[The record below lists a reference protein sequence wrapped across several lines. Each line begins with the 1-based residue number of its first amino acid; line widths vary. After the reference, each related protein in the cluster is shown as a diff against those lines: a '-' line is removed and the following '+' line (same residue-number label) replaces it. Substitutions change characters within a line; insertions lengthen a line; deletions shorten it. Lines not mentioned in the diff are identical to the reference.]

1 MDPVS
6 WVGLALILVLTVI
19 STLLVLAENAAL
31 ELSQTALETLDSS
44 EPRAARR
51 LRVLLDNR
59 FRFWA
64 SARIG
69 AAVLIFASAAL
80 AATTV
85 GERLGEL
92 MGARPAGVVLAL
104 AVLSV
109 LHAGGA
115 RVTPRILAQRHPLRI
130 AQRFH
135 WLIYG
140 QYVLFLPA
148 SLPFERLL
156 SPREQEAWRGPDP
169 RDAAVIEAVEGAREG
184 AIDATDIEMITN
196 VIELGDRVVRQ
207 VMTPR
212 PDIVAVSTDT
222 PLRVALRTAHARGLS
237 RLPVFEGDLDNVI
250 GIIHV
255 RDGLAELLEPNQT
268 SDLRSLA
275 REPLFVPDSKF
286 VDRLLREMQ
295 ADNLHMAIVVNE
307 YGDTA
312 GLVTIEDL
320 LEEIV
325 GEIEDEYDVPEDP
338 IVSLGPGRLIV
349 DASLP
354 ITDLND
360 ELGLRLAADGVDTIG
375 GLAFSAFGRVPAV
388 GESVNVSGAVLRVH
402 AVKETRITRLEIT
415 RVDEDGNAA

>member
-31 ELSQTALETLDSS
+31 ELSQTVLDSLDNTD
-44 EPRAARR
+44 PRAARR
-51 LRVLLDNR
+51 LRLLLDNR

-85 GERLGEL
+85 GEQLGTL
-92 MGARPAGVVLAL
+92 LGTRPGGVVVAL
-104 AVLSV
+104 AVLTV

-115 RVTPRILAQRHPLRI
+115 RVTPRILAQRYPLRI
-130 AQRFH
+130 ARRFW
-135 WLIYG
+135 WLIYA
-140 QYVLFLPA
+140 QYVVILPA

-169 RDAAVIEAVEGAREG
+169 QDAAVIEAVEGAREG

-212 PDIVAVSTDT
+212 PDIVAVSVDT
-222 PLRVALRTAHARGLS
+222 SLRGALRTAYARGLS
-237 RLPVFEGDLDNVI
+237 RMPVFEGDLDNVI

-255 RDGLAELLEPNQT
+255 RDGLAELLDPDQAA
-268 SDLRSLA
+268 DLRTLV
-275 REPLFVPDSKF
+275 REPLFVPDSKY

-325 GEIEDEYDVPEDP
+325 GEIEDEYDIPGVLIEP
-338 IVSLGPGRLIV
+338 IGPGRLVV
-349 DASLP
+349 DAGLP
-354 ITDLND
+354 ISDLND
-360 ELGLRLAADGVDTIG
+360 ELGLTLTADGVDTVG

-388 GESVNVSGAVLRVH
+388 GESVNVNGAVLRVH
-402 AVKETRITRLEIT
+402 AVKETRITRLEVT
-415 RVDEDGNAA
+415 RLDEDGNAA

>member
-6 WVGLALILVLTVI
+6 WVGLALILVLTVV

-31 ELSQTALETLDSS
+31 ELSQTALESLDST

-51 LRVLLDNR
+51 LRILLDNR

-69 AAVLIFASAAL
+69 AAVLIFTSAAL

-85 GERLGEL
+85 GEELGIL
-92 MGARPAGVVLAL
+92 LSSRPGGVVLAL
-104 AVLSV
+104 GVLTI

-115 RVTPRILAQRHPLRI
+115 RVTPRIFAQRHPLRI
-130 AQRFH
+130 ARRFW
-135 WLIYG
+135 WLIYA
-140 QYVLFLPA
+140 QYVLFGPA
-148 SLPFERLL
+148 SRPFERLL
-156 SPREQEAWRGPDP
+156 SPTEQEAWRGPGP
-169 RDAAVIEAVEGAREG
+169 QDAAVIEAVEGAREG

-212 PDIVAVSTDT
+212 PDIVAVSTET
-222 PLRVALRTAHARGLS
+222 TLRGALRTAHAHGLS
-237 RLPVFEGDLDNVI
+237 RLPVYEGDLDNVI
-250 GIIHV
+250 GVIHV
-255 RDGLAELLEPNQT
+255 RDGLAELLEPTQT

-275 REPLFVPDSKF
+275 REPLFVPDSKY

-295 ADNLHMAIVVNE
+295 GDNLHMAIVVNE

-325 GEIEDEYDVPEDP
+325 GEIEDEYDVPDVP
-338 IVSLGPGRLIV
+338 IVPLGPGRLVV
-349 DASLP
+349 DAGLP

-360 ELGLRLAADGVDTIG
+360 ELNLTLTADGVDTVG

-388 GESVNVSGAVLRVH
+388 GESVNVNGAVLRVH
-402 AVKETRITRLEIT
+402 AVKDTRITRLEVT
-415 RVDEDGNAA
+415 RLDEDGNAA